1 MSFGRFHMLKY
12 LHEVADLELLQV
24 SEVVE
29 LMGRIVYQGPSYYLL
44 LSCRMNT
51 LSPAV
56 YIRKI
61 QREMCELM

>member
-1 MSFGRFHMLKY
+1 MFHMLKY
-12 LHEVADLELLQV
+12 LHEVADLEILQV

-44 LSCRMNT
+44 LLSRRMNT
-51 LSPAV
+51 LSPVV

-61 QREMCELM
+61 